1 MPTHTHA
8 APRTEGVEGLTV
20 LEGPTVGALTVEE
33 GKSLAD
39 LVALNIGQMG
49 ENLALGRVTM
59 VRAGEGARLAGL
71 CHPR

>member
-1 MPTHTHA
+1 M
-8 APRTEGVEGLTV
+8 
-20 LEGPTVGALTVEE
+20 GALTVEE

-59 VRAGEGARLAGL
+59 VRAGEGRVKGIEG
-71 CHPR
+71 HGWDNI